1 MEEWYH
7 TIWGVVL
14 LGAIGSILG
23 ALLLKATL
31 LLVNKLGPK
40 IIMRFSSNLL
50 IPYAENRHFVHMC
63 EQNNRPELIAVNY
76 SMTMSKYTRTQIVFI
91 ITIGILVVMWVSY
104 FASPKLPIVAPLLFT
119 IIAVKDFYDFIKW
132 YLATSGCLP
141 DDMKTFGNEIKKLKK
156 EDRYKF
162 IENALKQDAS

>member
-23 ALLLKATL
+23 ALLLKVTSI
-31 LLVNKLGPK
+31 LVNKLGLK

-50 IPYAENRHFVHMC
+50 IPYAENRHFVYMC

-76 SMTMSKYTRTQIVFI
+76 SMTMSKYTRVQIAFI
-91 ITIGILVVMWVSY
+91 ITIGISVIIWGSY
-104 FASPKLPIVAPLLFT
+104 FASQKLT
-119 IIAVKDFYDFIKW
+119 IIAPILFSLMAVKDFYGFIKW
-132 YLATSGCLP
+132 YLA
-141 DDMKTFGNEIKKLKK
+141 K
-156 EDRYKF
+156 
-162 IENALKQDAS
+162 